1 MKRSL
6 ATIIV
11 GAGFSL
17 LVGLVLFTFQVRQ
30 TEVAVVTTFGRF
42 DRELNEP
49 GLYGRWL
56 WPVQKVYKFDRRL
69 QNFERKFEQ
78 TTTADGRN
86 LIATVFVGWRVD
98 NAKLFLERFP
108 SGDLNGAAQNLEGL
122 VRDAKNGVLGRYRF
136 NELITTNAARLKLRT
151 VEQEMLEL
159 IQPKAATNYGLAVD
173 LVGLKQFGLPESI
186 TAKVFERMRAERQA
200 LVKQFESEGEAEAI
214 RIRSEADRQRQE
226 LLAKAEAEALVL
238 RGQGEAE
245 AARSLAVF
253 EQNPDLA
260 MFLLDLDALRLSL
273 KDRSTVV
280 LDPDM
285 SPFSLLSGPPS
296 DLANNDGR
304 DNSSTKDTEQA
315 P

>member
-1 MKRSL
+1 
-6 ATIIV
+6 
-11 GAGFSL
+11 
-17 LVGLVLFTFQVRQ
+17 
-30 TEVAVVTTFGRF
+30 
-42 DRELNEP
+42 
-49 GLYGRWL
+49 
-56 WPVQKVYKFDRRL
+56 
-69 QNFERKFEQ
+69 
-78 TTTADGRN
+78 
-86 LIATVFVGWRVD
+86 
-98 NAKLFLERFP
+98 
-108 SGDLNGAAQNLEGL
+108 
-122 VRDAKNGVLGRYRF
+122 
-136 NELITTNAARLKLRT
+136 
-151 VEQEMLEL
+151 
-159 IQPKAATNYGLAVD
+159 
-173 LVGLKQFGLPESI
+173 
-186 TAKVFERMRAERQA
+186 MRAERQA